1 MTKSITAI
9 VVIVLILAFYYYFH
23 SPHNTEKIK
32 ACATCDSRLVHSA
45 YDDKKEAAALID
57 EINRRNKLLLDHLRE
72 KYHSKT
78 AAFDPSRANKIDVI
92 FASRMYS
99 EDGGVDN
106 KKYTEYLQDRVDQ
119 LVEHYDGNNITE
131 ISPLN
136 PENLTAYTENKKKL
150 VLCLR
155 SKTADSRGHHKLHD
169 INTMMFVVLHELA
182 HMMNAEWD
190 HATIFWEL
198 FRFLLQNGA
207 EVGIYRPIDYH
218 VHPVTYC
225 GMEIKYNPMYDSRL

>member
-1 MTKSITAI
+1 
-9 VVIVLILAFYYYFH
+9 VLILAFYYYFH

-106 KKYTEYLQDRVDQ
+106 KKYTE
-119 LVEHYDGNNITE
+119 
-131 ISPLN
+131 
-136 PENLTAYTENKKKL
+136 NKKKL